1 MLLACLI
8 SHTSKVVTGSKVL
21 NMLDAK
27 VWDSRV
33 GISWEFPMSREEKF
47 KRLIT
52 LSELE
57 FASLHRDLAEAQSKN
72 EQSDVVEAVWSESD
86 IATESESDE
95 GAQQSSRRSSG
106 CMDKESQKESQNRLS
121 SVSTATS
128 STTLDLSTVKATTT
142 GPDDGEG
149 TKRTSRRSSHSAEH
163 SQVPFPRHA
172 EMTSWSQRMHALGN
186 RNKESQNGLRLKI
199 SNLLAA
205 EESQTMAVTSP
216 RQSKKQNS
224 LSEMFEHGLQAM
236 LAFNNQ
242 ATKEFQNSNLELV
255 GRLVEIEQ
263 ALKALHA
270 TKAPE
275 DVQDDVLEAV
285 CVQQ

>member
-1 MLLACLI
+1 
-8 SHTSKVVTGSKVL
+8 
-21 NMLDAK
+21 MLDAK

-57 FASLHRDLAEAQSKN
+57 FASLHRDIAEAQSKN

-106 CMDKESQKESQNRLS
+106 CMDKESQNRLS

-142 GPDDGEG
+142 GPDDGGG
-149 TKRTSRRSSHSAEH
+149 TKRTSRRSSDSAED
-163 SQVPFPRHA
+163 SQDPFDNHEA
-172 EMTSWSQRMHALGN
+172 MTSWPQRMQALGH
-186 RNKESQNGLRLKI
+186 RNKESQNGLKLKI

-205 EESQTMAVTSP
+205 EEFQTMAVTSP

-224 LSEMFEHGLQAM
+224 LSEMFQHGLQAM
-236 LAFNNQ
+236 LAFNKQ
-242 ATKEFQNSNLELV
+242 ATKEFQISNLELV

-275 DVQDDVLEAV
+275 DVQEDVLEAV
-285 CVQQ
+285 CIQQ